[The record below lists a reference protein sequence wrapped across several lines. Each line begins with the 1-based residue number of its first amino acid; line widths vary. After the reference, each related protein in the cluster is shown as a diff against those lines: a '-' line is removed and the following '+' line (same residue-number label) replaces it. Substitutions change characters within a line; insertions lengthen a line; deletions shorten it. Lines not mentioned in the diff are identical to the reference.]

1 VVVRLSPGARTE
13 EILGERAGV
22 LHVRVTAPALEGR
35 ANEALCRLIAK
46 RARIGVRRVSI
57 ARGARA
63 REKLVLVEGV
73 RVGELRSALAARPAS
88 QRRR

>member
-1 VVVRLSPGARTE
+1 VVRLWPGARTE
-13 EILGERAGV
+13 EILDERGGA
-22 LHVRVTAPALEGR
+22 LRVRVTAPALEGR

-63 REKLVLVEGV
+63 REKLVRVEGV
-73 RVGELRSALAARPAS
+73 RVGELRSALAAGPAS

>member
-1 VVVRLSPGARTE
+1 VVRLSPGARTE
-13 EILGERAGV
+13 EILGERDGA
-22 LHVRVTAPALEGR
+22 LRVRVTAPALEGR

-46 RARIGVRRVSI
+46 RARIGVRRVFI

-63 REKLVLVEGV
+63 REKLVRVEGV
-73 RVGELRSALAARPAS
+73 GVGELRSALAAGPAS